1 MRQGEAVQVRQ
12 ILEKWPELILVAA
25 PELIEGRTMWTWSP
39 LHLALHLVTPEAEEA
54 DRTVQVVAALLR
66 HCEKNH
72 ILLSTLKRKSDS
84 FATPLHE
91 AAYRGARAAIV

>member
-1 MRQGEAVQVRQ
+1 MQVRQ

-54 DRTVQVVAALLR
+54 DRTVQVVMTLVGI
-66 HCEKNH
+66 NY
-72 ILLSTLKRKSDS
+72 ILIWIG
-84 FATPLHE
+84 TPKPCLP
-91 AAYRGARAAIV
+91 RFSLVTGTFCFV